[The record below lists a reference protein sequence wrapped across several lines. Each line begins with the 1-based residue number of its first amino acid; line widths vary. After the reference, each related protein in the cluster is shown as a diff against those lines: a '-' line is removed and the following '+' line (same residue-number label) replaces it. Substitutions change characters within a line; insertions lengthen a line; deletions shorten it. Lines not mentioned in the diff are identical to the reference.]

1 MGQRLLVGVTG
12 LFLVV
17 LLILGA
23 SAVYRWAAKDTPPD
37 VVGAPNV
44 DTAANI
50 AAPDANSTAPAP
62 ADDPLAELGV
72 APGTKDT
79 DTPAPMPTPSATPAA
94 R

>member
-1 MGQRLLVGVTG
+1 MTG

-23 SAVYRWAAKDTPPD
+23 SVVYRWANKETPSD

-50 AAPDANSTAPAP
+50 AAAPDANSTAPAP

-72 APGTKDT
+72 APGTKGLD
-79 DTPAPMPTPSATPAA
+79 APTPTPSASAA
-94 R
+94 PNGQ